1 MISTLIELTN
11 HQIEMNADYGGLH
24 VYKLKDAGN
33 W

>member
-1 MISTLIELTN
+1 LIELTN